1 MNIDAG
7 ELTERFIRGDV
18 ARSTEGSG
26 LGLSIT
32 KTLTELQ
39 KGSFDIYLDGDL
51 FKVTIIFPEAPRTEA
66 QGQNPADSAVED
78 LGAPGL
84 KEQILTE

>member
-26 LGLSIT
+26 LGLSIA

-51 FKVTIIFPEAPRTEA
+51 FKITIIFPEAA
-66 QGQNPADSAVED
+66 
-78 LGAPGL
+78 
-84 KEQILTE
+84 KEETTAENQEKNVQQAEILTE